1 MNEEIGIE
9 VGFWSIGIGQNVIEI
24 ERIEG
29 IGDIEGKVV
38 SNKKS
43 EGEEK
48 D

>member
-29 IGDIEGKVV
+29 IGGYRR
-38 SNKKS
+38 KS
-43 EGEEK
+43 CK
-48 D
+48 